1 VLSAHLY
8 VVYAICSVFG
18 ACCLVLGLKQSK
30 NVVLLLVRSNS
41 LINVLI
47 LKITNMTGSIK
58 RYGNAENVFW
68 SKGAPKLTG
77 LTPTVK
83 NL

>member
-1 VLSAHLY
+1 
-8 VVYAICSVFG
+8 
-18 ACCLVLGLKQSK
+18 
-30 NVVLLLVRSNS
+30 
-41 LINVLI
+41 
-47 LKITNMTGSIK
+47 MTGSIK